1 VPPGLAGGAEV
12 LDELLVAQPL
22 ETVRGKLTEDPDSIK
37 FIKSTKLMESAFVP
51 RTDKVR
57 GFVYEVETGRLREVG

>member
-1 VPPGLAGGAEV
+1 VAPGLASCAEV

-37 FIKSTKLMESAFVP
+37 PTKSTKLIEN
-51 RTDKVR
+51 T
-57 GFVYEVETGRLREVG
+57 LQ